1 VVSAESSTFRRE
13 VVAEVAAMWAAA
25 EPRCGSVNVLA
36 IDGPAGAGKTTLAA
50 DLAAISGAATVHLDD
65 LYAGWTGL
73 GAGIA
78 LVRRTVLAP
87 LSRGHAIAVPTYDWA
102 RNEYTSLTPLNV
114 GRLLIVEGVG
124 AGALELEDLVSVLV
138 YLDAAPTT
146 RRAQAL
152 GRGGEGFEDRWDEWA
167 AVEARYWESDRPRE
181 RAQYYY
187 DAAAND

>member
-1 VVSAESSTFRRE
+1 MSAELNTFRAD

-25 EPRCGSVNVLA
+25 EPRCGTVSVLA
-36 IDGPAGAGKTTLAA
+36 IDGPAGSGKTTLAA
-50 DLAAISGAATVHLDD
+50 DLARLTGAATVHFDD

-73 GAGIA
+73 HAGITLA
-78 LVRRTVLAP
+78 RQTVLEP

-102 RNEYTSLTPLNV
+102 RNEYASLTPLNV
-114 GRLLIVEGVG
+114 GRLLILEGVG
-124 AGALELEDLVSVLV
+124 SGAIELEDLVSVLV

-152 GRGGEGFEDRWDEWA
+152 SRGGEGFEDRWDEWA
-167 AVEARYWESDRPRE
+167 AVEARYWDSDRPRE
-181 RAQYYY
+181 RAHYFF